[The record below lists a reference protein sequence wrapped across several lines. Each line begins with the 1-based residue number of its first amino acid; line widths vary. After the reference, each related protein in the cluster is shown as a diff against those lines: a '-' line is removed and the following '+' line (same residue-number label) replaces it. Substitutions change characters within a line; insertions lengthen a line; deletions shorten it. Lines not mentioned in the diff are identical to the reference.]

1 MMFTKN
7 CINADSTTKIVM
19 GNITL
24 IQEEN
29 WMMVVSILTEIKNS
43 GYQKTDQNKNRGG
56 RFTFFYIYR
65 YLWI

>member
-29 WMMVVSILTEIKNS
+29 WMMLVSMLTEIKNS
-43 GYQKTDQNKNRGG
+43 GY
-56 RFTFFYIYR
+56 
-65 YLWI
+65 